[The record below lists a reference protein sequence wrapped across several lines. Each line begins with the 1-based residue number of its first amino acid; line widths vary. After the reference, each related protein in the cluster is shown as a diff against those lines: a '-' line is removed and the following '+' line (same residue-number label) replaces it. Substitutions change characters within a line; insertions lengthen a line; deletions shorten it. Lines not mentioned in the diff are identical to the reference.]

1 MIAGAL
7 WEFPPAVCGQHG
19 NQLSIMRSKRWSVES
34 YKEFQKLAQ
43 ERGNGVHMA
52 PTNFYFG
59 IKIEDDW
66 LEHTKMRELKK
77 LSEDEEIQGF
87 RRITEEDLKKVRPPS
102 ASRTDTSDTH
112 IGKEYPPIQEMFARN
127 KRFAPELLKDVNLD
141 DDVDVIAGLRPYRVE
156 NVCVEKEYGFN
167 IVHNYGHGGS
177 GFSLSYGC
185 AREAIGLLE
194 SMEGP
199 SFRVVDLRPAAV
211 HQHPDTYA
219 ELQTPDFTT
228 AQLDG
233 QEVSVEQPVYH

>member
-1 MIAGAL
+1 MEAPASSAAPMPVQLTMASTPGGRHLLQVLLGHAAKL
-7 WEFPPAVCGQHG
+7 FPQSVPD
-19 NQLSIMRSKRWSVES
+19 QLCHES
-34 YKEFQKLAQ
+34 P
-43 ERGNGVHMA
+43 V
-52 PTNFYFG
+52 
-59 IKIEDDW
+59 
-66 LEHTKMRELKK
+66 
-77 LSEDEEIQGF
+77 
-87 RRITEEDLKKVRPPS
+87 
-102 ASRTDTSDTH
+102 
-112 IGKEYPPIQEMFARN
+112 QEMFDRN

-141 DDVDVIAGLRPYRVE
+141 DTDVDVIAGLRPYRVE

-211 HQHPDTYA
+211 HQHPATYA
-219 ELQTPDFTT
+219 DLETPDFTT